1 MLLTLVMVNVQALQL
16 KRFDEKTPYIQENLG
31 LAKLINFYHKS
42 YFRININSFKIG
54 LQDLISNTYFLSL
67 KINQNSS
74 SFNLLKQLENRVEI
88 VQNKLKLIT
97 HEKSKRSIFDGLGTV
112 IRYITGNLDQ
122 DDLKNIINNMN
133 KLRNNE
139 ENIKIDN
146 TRYISLLSKLEEKFE
161 NNSLIISNNFKET
174 RSKLQQLDTTA
185 NIQQAVLI
193 ELLYLEAY
201 EQFLSTLLTT
211 ITLSLKEEV
220 NLAIIS
226 YKELAQIYNL
236 LKTLFSPEELIP
248 FDDLHYFE
256 ILNACK
262 LNTIISN
269 SEIIFVL
276 KIPILHIPTYN
287 HQKIYPLVFKKN
299 HYLMLPTHNVIE
311 NRRINFLLEP
321 CIQLS
326 SIALCKDIIKNE
338 CNLKTLEN
346 CTVVKIDNVL
356 DVRKLKNNSI
366 LINTNIETKL
376 FDNCNKQELI
386 INQPT
391 LVLEACKLEIGK
403 EHYNSINT
411 STNIKIPK
419 FNISIVKSSIIK
431 IDELKSFDDV
441 KQILKESAFTKQL
454 QNIEWK
460 HQTSWFSVPLCI
472 FIIITLY
479 VVFKNRKAIG
489 QLLIRRK
496 IAEDLKIEGQTV
508 PLQEISEIRIYP
520 SLQQEFQ
527 T

>member
-1 MLLTLVMVNVQALQL
+1 MLLTLLMVNVQALQM

-31 LAKLINFYHKS
+31 LAKLVNFYHKS
-42 YFRININSFKIG
+42 YFRININSLKLGF
-54 LQDLISNTYFLSL
+54 QDLLSNTYFLSL
-67 KINQNSS
+67 KINQNNT
-74 SFNLLKQLENRVEI
+74 SFNLLKQLENRVEVI
-88 VQNKLKLIT
+88 QNKLKLIT
-97 HEKSKRSIFDGLGTV
+97 YTKNKRSLFEGLGTA

-122 DDLKNIINNMN
+122 DDLKTIINNMN

-139 ENIKIDN
+139 ENIKIYN

-161 NNSLIISNNFKET
+161 NNSLIITNNFKEIN
-174 RSKLQQLDTTA
+174 SKLQQLDNAT
-185 NIQQAVLI
+185 NIQQAVLT

-220 NLAIIS
+220 NLAIIN
-226 YKELAQIYNL
+226 YNELTQIYNL

-248 FDDLHYFE
+248 FDELHYFE

-262 LNTIISN
+262 LNTVISN

-276 KIPILHIPTYN
+276 KIPILHIPAYN

-299 HYLMLPTHNVIE
+299 HYLMLPTQNVIE

-321 CIQLS
+321 CIQLRN
-326 SIALCKDIIKNE
+326 IALCKNILKNE

-346 CTVVKIDNVL
+346 CTIVNIDNVL
-356 DVRKLKNNSI
+356 EISKLTNNSI

-376 FDNCNKQELI
+376 FDTCNKQELI
-386 INQPT
+386 VNQPT
-391 LVLEACKLEIGK
+391 LVLETCELEIGK

-411 STNIKIPK
+411 TTNIKTPK
-419 FNISIVKSSIIK
+419 FNISVVKSSIVK
-431 IDELKSFDDV
+431 IEKLHTYDTV
-441 KQILKESAFTKQL
+441 KQILKETAFAKQL
-454 QNIEWK
+454 QNLEWK
-460 HQTSWFSVPLCI
+460 HQTSWFSILLCI
-472 FIIITLY
+472 LVIIILY
-479 VVFKNRKAIG
+479 IVFKNRKVIG
-489 QLLIRRK
+489 QLLVKRK
-496 IAEDLKIEGQTV
+496 TARELKIEGQTV
-508 PLQEISEIRIYP
+508 PLQQISEVRIYP